1 MQSLLFCQDEKS
13 ARALI
18 PLVEGL
24 DIIVRHET
32 EAFSAM
38 RSLMA
43 ERFDFLIIDCED
55 EPTRRLLLR
64 NAHGSPGNKT
74 ALVVAVVD
82 REMGAN
88 ALRFG
93 ADFLVTKPILAEQA
107 GKVLRLVRTS
117 ILRRQ
122 QLSPAKIAAKATAAK
137 TDATSSESVPA
148 LANAAP
154 AASTLALEASPS
166 GTAVAAAS
174 TIAHCAVCTS
184 TTSTVTAEHKTL
196 SELEAPAAQSFQ
208 PAPSPEVTTEKE
220 VAGSQ
225 DPGTVAVTE
234 IKKTPPRLLMV
245 SMAAAIAVILLIVAA
260 IAWHIHSE
268 NSDED
273 GTPAQPAA
281 SAPAQPDGSGNP
293 SAAQPPAAN
302 QTPAQV
308 APEPVTA
315 EPRAVSVEPKY
326 DNEERPVPKN
336 KVKPRPAAPVMVPRQ
351 LSVHSTPPGAQG
363 TRTIK
368 VASGGKSS
376 MSVQLAPLAATVSVN
391 SDPPD
396 AALWMD
402 GRDTGRMTPAQISVD
417 QPGNH
422 TFVFKKQGYLD
433 ETTTADL
440 RMGQTFHLAP
450 SLRAL
455 GSTDEIKMVGKFRK
469 LFGGSATAGMGTV
482 SVKTQPKGAQ
492 IAVNTRTLDKPS
504 PAEFYLN
511 PGNYVIDITASGFKI
526 IHRVVSVDKG
536 GKVAIDE
543 VMDHE

>member
-93 ADFLVTKPILAEQA
+93 ADFLVTKPILVEQA

-117 ILRRQ
+117 ILRSQ
-122 QLSPAKIAAKATAAK
+122 KISPARIAAKASAAK
-137 TDATSSESVPA
+137 TDATSSESVPSS
-148 LANAAP
+148 ANAAP
-154 AASTLALEASPS
+154 AVSTLALEASPS

-174 TIAHCAVCTS
+174 TIAHCAVYTS

-196 SELEAPAAQSFQ
+196 SEPEAPAAQSFQ

-220 VAGSQ
+220 VSGSQ
-225 DPGTVAVTE
+225 DPGTMAVTE

-260 IAWHIHSE
+260 IAWHTHSE

-273 GTPAQPAA
+273 GTPAQPAV
-281 SAPAQPDGSGNP
+281 QPDGSGNP

-302 QTPAQV
+302 QTPEQV

-315 EPRAVSVEPKY
+315 EPPAVSVEPKY
-326 DNEERPVPKN
+326 DNEERPVPKE
-336 KVKPRPAAPVMVPRQ
+336 KVKPRPAPPVMIPRQ
-351 LSVHSTPPGAQG
+351 LRVHSTPPGAQG

-368 VASGGKSS
+368 VASGSKSS

-402 GRDTGRMTPAQISVD
+402 GNDTGRMTPAQISVD

-455 GSTDEIKMVGKFRK
+455 GSTDEIKTVGKFRK
-469 LFGGSATAGMGTV
+469 LFGGNATAGMGTV

-492 IAVNTRTLDKPS
+492 IAVNARTLDKPS

-526 IHRVVSVDKG
+526 IHRVVSVNKG